1 MVAKVTT
8 DKGEREDRERDRD
21 TEKERDRQ
29 RDRERR
35 RHRERERVFHL
46 VLCRTNLLHARDRLT
61 RLFTQAHN
69 K

>member
-8 DKGEREDRERDRD
+8 DKGEREDRERE
-21 TEKERDRQ
+21 TETHRERDRQ
-29 RDRERR
+29 TERQRETET
-35 RHRERERVFHL
+35 ERERVFHL
-46 VLCRTNLLHARDRLT
+46 VICRTNLLHARDRLT

>member
-1 MVAKVTT
+1 M
-8 DKGEREDRERDRD
+8 GERERQTDRQRERE
-21 TEKERDRQ
+21 TDRQ

-35 RHRERERVFHL
+35 RQRERVFHL
-46 VLCRTNLLHARDRLT
+46 VICRTNLLHARDRLT

>member
-35 RHRERERVFHL
+35 RQRERVFHL
-46 VLCRTNLLHARDRLT
+46 VICRTNLLHARDRLT